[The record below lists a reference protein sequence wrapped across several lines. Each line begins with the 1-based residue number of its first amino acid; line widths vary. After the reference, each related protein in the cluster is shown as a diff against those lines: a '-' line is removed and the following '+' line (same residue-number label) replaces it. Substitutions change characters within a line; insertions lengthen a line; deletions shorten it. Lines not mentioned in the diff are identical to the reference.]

1 MTKPNKNTSR
11 RKFLAAGAAGAVAL
25 PTLGL
30 GSAKATANTVTK
42 KMTGRRDDFPL
53 KVIAS
58 GNGLEA
64 TKKAYEMITSGEDVL
79 DGVVAGVGIVEADE
93 KDTSVGYGGLPDE
106 RGVVRLDA
114 ACMHGPSHQAGAVAS
129 IENIMHPAAVAK
141 LVLRRTD
148 HVLLVGQGALDF
160 AKAHGFKEEDLLTER
175 ARKIWLRWKET
186 LSDRDDWLAPSKDSQ
201 RLKGSGVGN
210 EQSSYDRLDDH
221 GIYDNG
227 EPIDVLV
234 QRIKQNRPTGTIHCS
249 GMDASGNI
257 SCTTTTSGLAFK
269 IPGRVGDSPIIGAGL
284 YCDNEI
290 GSCGSTG
297 RGEANLHN
305 LCSFA
310 AVELMRGGMSPKD
323 AGLEV
328 LRRVA
333 KHSIPRLQNEAGEPN
348 FGLSFYLINKAG
360 EHAGV
365 TMRGKGQFA
374 ITDKEG
380 SRKEDMVSL
389 Y

>member
-42 KMTGRRDDFPL
+42 KMTGRRDDFPV